1 MTPNKWWHYLLLTII
16 VSGLS
21 AIAFV
26 GIAVAIIY
34 PSLPSLETLTDY
46 RPKLPLR
53 VYSEDGYLIEEFG
66 EERRA
71 YVKIADVP
79 KNMKDAVL
87 AIEDRRFY
95 QHGGI
100 DTKGIL
106 RAIKN
111 NITGV
116 SHEGAS
122 TITMQVAKNF
132 FTKPNG
138 KRTLG
143 TKINEALLAIK
154 IENNLSKDKI
164 LELYINQIY
173 LGQRSYGF
181 AAAAQVYFG
190 KPLEKLNLAETAMLA
205 GLPKAPSGYNPYLHP
220 KRAIA
225 RQMEVLRDMQRYGFI
240 EESVY
245 KKALN
250 QPLRFKASRQSRDLS
265 ADYVAEMVR
274 ESLYATYQDE
284 IYSSGLKV
292 YTTVRKTNQEA
303 ANSALRDGIL
313 DYDARQGYR
322 GPEKILNINTTVTD
336 ADKEVITDALSD
348 IDVSN
353 GLVPA
358 AITKISEKSI
368 TVHTKFGDDVEING
382 KGLALIQ
389 NTLNE
394 KKPEKRLLK
403 VGAVIRIVN
412 TSPSTQSGQWRV
424 TQLPQ
429 VESALIS
436 IDPENGAIRALVG
449 GFDFNRNKFNHV
461 TQAWRQPGSSFKPFI
476 YSAALEKGY
485 TPATIVEDA
494 PLTFSSEETGNK
506 EWTPQNYDA
515 TFDGPIRLRQALAKS
530 KNMVA
535 IRVLDSIGPS
545 YAQDYITRFGFAAK
559 NHPAYMTMALGAGS
573 ATPMQMAS
581 AYAVFANGG
590 YRVNPYLISKIV
602 DQNGKVV
609 SQSKFV
615 TARNDAPRVIDARNA
630 FIMNSM
636 MQDVVRYGTAA
647 KAAQLGRGDLAGKT
661 GTTNDHYDAW
671 FTGYSPKLVAVTWV
685 GFDKPRRL
693 GRNETGGSTALPI
706 WIKYMASALRN
717 VPETDMPVPD
727 GVMALRIDP
736 TTGIRADNDE
746 NGIYEYFYHENPPPE
761 VETELPGML
770 EGGETLPPSQPQ
782 QMLQPDITL
791 LPRKDLGANR
801 TAKPADAANGK
812 EQSAHKP
819 ADQVQQLLNPH

>member
-412 TSPSTQSGQWRV
+412 ASPSTQSGQWRI

-436 IDPENGAIRALVG
+436 IAPENGAIRALVG

-535 IRVLDSIGPS
+535 IRVLDSIGPG

>member
-1 MTPNKWWHYLLLTII
+1 
-16 VSGLS
+16 
-21 AIAFV
+21 
-26 GIAVAIIY
+26 
-34 PSLPSLETLTDY
+34 
-46 RPKLPLR
+46 
-53 VYSEDGYLIEEFG
+53 
-66 EERRA
+66 
-71 YVKIADVP
+71 
-79 KNMKDAVL
+79 
-87 AIEDRRFY
+87 
-95 QHGGI
+95 
-100 DTKGIL
+100 
-106 RAIKN
+106 
-111 NITGV
+111 
-116 SHEGAS
+116 
-122 TITMQVAKNF
+122 
-132 FTKPNG
+132 
-138 KRTLG
+138 
-143 TKINEALLAIK
+143 
-154 IENNLSKDKI
+154 
-164 LELYINQIY
+164 
-173 LGQRSYGF
+173 
-181 AAAAQVYFG
+181 
-190 KPLEKLNLAETAMLA
+190 MLA

-245 KKALN
+245 KQALN

-322 GPEKILNINTTVTD
+322 GAEKLLILNSVVTD
-336 ADKEVITDALSD
+336 ADKEEITEALSD

-368 TVHTKFGDDVEING
+368 TVHTKYGDDVEING

-412 TSPSTQSGQWRV
+412 SSPSTQSGQWRV

-436 IDPENGAIRALVG
+436 IDPETGAIRALVG

-494 PLTFSSEETGNK
+494 PLSFSPEETGNK

-535 IRVLDSIGPS
+535 IRVLDSIGPA

-602 DQNGKVV
+602 DQNGKVI

-647 KAAQLGRGDLAGKT
+647 KASQLGRSDLAGKT

-717 VPETDMPVPD
+717 VPQTDMPVPD

-770 EGGETLPPSQPQ
+770 EGGGEALPLSQPQ

-791 LPRKDLGANR
+791 LPRKESGANK

-812 EQSAHKP
+812 ESNTHK
-819 ADQVQQLLNPH
+819 ATDQVQQLLNPH

>member
-111 NITGV
+111 NLTGV

-322 GPEKILNINTTVTD
+322 GPEKVLNLNTAVSD
-336 ADKEVITDALSD
+336 ADKEQIAEALSD

-368 TVHTKFGDDVEING
+368 TVHTKYGDDVEING

-394 KKPEKRLLK
+394 KNPEKRLLK

-412 TSPSTQSGQWRV
+412 SAPSTQSSQWRV
-424 TQLPQ
+424 AQLPQ

-436 IDPENGAIRALVG
+436 IDPETGAIRALVG

-494 PLTFSSEETGNK
+494 PLSFSSEETGNK

-581 AYAVFANGG
+581 AYAIFANGG

-602 DQNGKVV
+602 DQNGKVI

-615 TARNDAPRVIDARNA
+615 SARNDAPRVIDARNA

-647 KAAQLGRGDLAGKT
+647 KASQLGRSDLAGKT

-717 VPETDMPVPD
+717 VPQTDMPVPD
-727 GVMALRIDP
+727 GVIALRIDP

-761 VETELPGML
+761 VETDLPGML
-770 EGGETLPPSQPQ
+770 EGGEALPPSQPQ

-791 LPRKDLGANR
+791 LPRKESGANR
-801 TAKPADAANGK
+801 TAKPADTANGK
-812 EQSAHKP
+812 EQSTHKTV
-819 ADQVQQLLNPH
+819 DQVQQLLNPH

>member
-1 MTPNKWWHYLLLTII
+1 
-16 VSGLS
+16 
-21 AIAFV
+21 
-26 GIAVAIIY
+26 
-34 PSLPSLETLTDY
+34 
-46 RPKLPLR
+46 
-53 VYSEDGYLIEEFG
+53 
-66 EERRA
+66 
-71 YVKIADVP
+71 
-79 KNMKDAVL
+79 
-87 AIEDRRFY
+87 
-95 QHGGI
+95 
-100 DTKGIL
+100 
-106 RAIKN
+106 
-111 NITGV
+111 
-116 SHEGAS
+116 
-122 TITMQVAKNF
+122 
-132 FTKPNG
+132 
-138 KRTLG
+138 
-143 TKINEALLAIK
+143 
-154 IENNLSKDKI
+154 
-164 LELYINQIY
+164 
-173 LGQRSYGF
+173 
-181 AAAAQVYFG
+181 
-190 KPLEKLNLAETAMLA
+190 
-205 GLPKAPSGYNPYLHP
+205 
-220 KRAIA
+220 
-225 RQMEVLRDMQRYGFI
+225 
-240 EESVY
+240 
-245 KKALN
+245 
-250 QPLRFKASRQSRDLS
+250 
-265 ADYVAEMVR
+265 
-274 ESLYATYQDE
+274 
-284 IYSSGLKV
+284 
-292 YTTVRKTNQEA
+292 
-303 ANSALRDGIL
+303 
-313 DYDARQGYR
+313 
-322 GPEKILNINTTVTD
+322 
-336 ADKEVITDALSD
+336 
-348 IDVSN
+348 
-353 GLVPA
+353 
-358 AITKISEKSI
+358 
-368 TVHTKFGDDVEING
+368 
-382 KGLALIQ
+382 
-389 NTLNE
+389 
-394 KKPEKRLLK
+394 
-403 VGAVIRIVN
+403 
-412 TSPSTQSGQWRV
+412 
-424 TQLPQ
+424 
-429 VESALIS
+429 
-436 IDPENGAIRALVG
+436 
-449 GFDFNRNKFNHV
+449 
-461 TQAWRQPGSSFKPFI
+461 
-476 YSAALEKGY
+476 
-485 TPATIVEDA
+485 
-494 PLTFSSEETGNK
+494 
-506 EWTPQNYDA
+506 
-515 TFDGPIRLRQALAKS
+515 
-530 KNMVA
+530 VA
-535 IRVLDSIGPS
+535 IRVLDSIGPG